1 MSSEGPLGTVAMD
14 LCVSNLEVE
23 AWQFPEHFCTPWDDS
38 SCEINLT
45 VTTPCMKENPCMK
58 EKPAA
63 AKP

>member
-1 MSSEGPLGTVAMD
+1 MGTVTMGS
-14 LCVSNLEVE
+14 CVSDLEVGP
-23 AWQFPEHFCTPWDDS
+23 WQFPEHFYTPWSDN

-45 VTTPCMKENPCMK
+45 VITPCMK